1 MAALTQNAAWLVPPK
16 YPVNK
21 LPSTNGTLVW
31 HYTTGAGLEGI
42 IKSDTIWATSTDSLN
57 DTGEGV
63 FGAHD
68 FRELWQMYRTN
79 AVAEAPVREM
89 DAWVDEA
96 VERIR
101 DRDTFV
107 ICVCNSG
114 DSLVHWRS
122 YTEGPGNAGYAI
134 AFRRNG
140 EMRALAPAGSDQL
153 FNPDFSPVLTWTD
166 VVYGSHSDFGN
177 DGYWDPYRRLIEQ
190 ATSTWAAIRDQRIA
204 DRQGALDMLDRALT
218 IALMTTKHQ
227 AYESENEARLVLISP
242 SDYPWVRT
250 GAFGKQSVV
259 TVTAD
264 GTNDIRSYSTP
275 SPTKLPVAE
284 VVLGPW
290 NPAADEDRISNL
302 LNQAG
307 YSVEVRRSSIPIH

>member
-1 MAALTQNAAWLVPPK
+1 MAAPTQNAAWLVPPK
-16 YPVNK
+16 YPVRK
-21 LPSTNGTLVW
+21 LPNTNGKLVW

-42 IKSDTIWATSTDSLN
+42 VKSDTIWATSTNSLN
-57 DTGEGV
+57 DTGEGAY
-63 FGAHD
+63 GAHD
-68 FRELWQMYRTN
+68 FRALWRMYRGN
-79 AVAEAPVREM
+79 AVAEAPVGEM

-96 VERIR
+96 VKRIR
-101 DRDTFV
+101 ERETFV

-134 AFRRNG
+134 GLQRSG

-166 VVYGSHSDFGN
+166 VVYGSHSDLGN
-177 DGYWDPYRRLIEQ
+177 DGYWDPYRRLIEE
-190 ATSTWAAIRDQRIA
+190 ATSTWAAITGGRIE
-204 DRQGALDMLDRALT
+204 DRQGALAILDRALT

-227 AYESENEARLVLISP
+227 SYESENEARLVMIAP
-242 SDYPWVRT
+242 AGYPWVRN
-250 GAFGKQSVV
+250 GVFGKQSVV

-264 GTNDIRSYSTP
+264 GTNDITSYSTP
-275 SPTKLPVAE
+275 NPTKLAISE

-290 NPAADEDRISNL
+290 NPADDEDRIFDL
-302 LNQAG
+302 LDQAG
-307 YSVEVRRSSIPIH
+307 YSAKVRRSSIPIR